1 MYDSKEGPYD
11 SEDDFELLKD
21 CFIVSDNV
29 ASTAFSSA
37 IGRLTRSP
45 SSGSGQNMDSL
56 SGNEELPDSISSACK
71 EEVSESPSVAAETKE
86 TLESEVRNPGHD
98 GQEPIGGAT
107 DPEEPSGPTRSM
119 SNASCLGS
127 DSSADSTASL
137 MDLPLYV
144 PPVEDARSCDIPS
157 SESVM
162 GSQPSRA
169 KDVSPASDRSVR
181 SSSCLG
187 PVVPDKAPKVPSA
200 VPGRGRM
207 HTRPAW
213 MTAELGNDT
222 HEAELEE
229 MERQIQQVKQEVSE
243 LEQIILEKKRQRDD
257 LRNQYAQLIQRP
269 PAAPQVAPSPPLTR
283 PAGICFVVELQK
295 ESAAPLGLS
304 VGYEG
309 SSFYVNEVKAEG
321 CVPEWNRLRLRA
333 GGAVVEKGDRIVE
346 VNGVRGDKD
355 AMTRE
360 FRCLRIRLVVL
371 KGESFSASQ
380 VVTQFNPNQW
390 PAQSLEA
397 YQEIIYGMRNSG
409 HKDALPRTG
418 IMKYG
423 DVPVRL
429 SDGAD
434 GSFSCTVCGTAVR
447 NWVKHFGS
455 PDHVARRDAIQSN
468 DFWTRY
474 SVQGGGHYWYEHK
487 MGFWSLDD
495 PNRLRTGAHTVILD
509 K

>member
-1 MYDSKEGPYD
+1 MYESKEGAYD

-21 CFIVSDNV
+21 CFIASDNV
-29 ASTAFSSA
+29 ASTAFTPA
-37 IGRLTRSP
+37 IESLTRSP
-45 SSGSGQNMDSL
+45 SSGSGQNIDLL
-56 SGNEELPDSISSACK
+56 SGDEELPDSMSADSK
-71 EEVSESPSVAAETKE
+71 DEVSESPSVAVETRE
-86 TLESEVRNPGHD
+86 TLESEVRKPGHD

-119 SNASCLGS
+119 SNSSSLGS
-127 DSSADSTASL
+127 DSISESTGSL

-144 PPVEDARSCDIPS
+144 PPVADARSCDIPS
-157 SESVM
+157 TESVM

-169 KDVSPASDRSVR
+169 KDVSPVSDRSVP
-181 SSSCLG
+181 SSPCLV
-187 PVVPDKAPKVPSA
+187 PVGPDKAPTVPPA

-213 MTAELGNDT
+213 MTAELANDT
-222 HEAELEE
+222 NEAELEE
-229 MERQIQQVKQEVSE
+229 MERQIQQVKQEVGE
-243 LEQIILEKKRQRDD
+243 LEQIILQKKKQRDN
-257 LRNQYAQLIQRP
+257 LRKQYAQLIQRP

-283 PAGICFVVELQK
+283 PAGISIVVELQK

-304 VGYEG
+304 VGFDG
-309 SSFYVNEVKAEG
+309 SGFYVNEVKAEG
-321 CVPEWNRLRLRA
+321 SVPEWNRQRLRA
-333 GGAVVEKGDRIVE
+333 GGSVVEKGDRIVE

-371 KGESFSASQ
+371 KGESFTGSQ
-380 VVTQFNPNQW
+380 VAQFDPNQW

-397 YQEIIYGMRNSG
+397 YQEIMYGMRNSG

-429 SDGAD
+429 PDGAD
-434 GSFSCTVCGTAVR
+434 GSFSCSVCGRAVR
-447 NWVKHFGS
+447 DWVKHFGS
-455 PDHVARRDAIQSN
+455 PDHVARRDAIQS
-468 DFWTRY
+468 DDYWTRY
-474 SVQGGGHYWYEHK
+474 SVEGGGHYWYEHK
-487 MGFWSLDD
+487 IGFWSLDD